1 MVIGVAAVAA
11 GRPAVDSALP
21 VAVSALPAVVSA
33 LPAVVFEEAEARQA
47 GGLVVVVVAAV
58 RGAVVAVS
66 IPARSS
72 AGSMPT
78 GTA

>member
-11 GRPAVDSALP
+11 GRPAVDLGLP
-21 VAVSALPAVVSA
+21 VAVSA

-47 GGLVVVVVAAV
+47 GVLVVAAV
-58 RGAVVAVS
+58 RVPVAAVRVAVAAAS